1 MTLFMYGI
9 FMLPRVLICFIL
21 LFWSGFTF
29 SNNSVVFRHVNI
41 YTSNYTNNVSIYSNG
56 TMQAKIIVSYQL
68 NENYLI
74 QDVKLLKYE
83 GSELNNFKFFEKEN
97 NFPHEIESL
106 KTIVPVLLVGDN
118 NQYKYFYLATR
129 DAGATRICAKLSAF
143 NTQTNRIEHYST
155 CNNSDKES
163 YVTLHALQPKRYTI
177 NDFTI
182 ISEEIDWYD
191 GVMRFKTYELVPKGW
206 QLSRAISNGAS
217 IEVYNSSQVATHQL
231 SHFSQDM
238 DVDSSLTLYR
248 HINKNQQ
255 DMYVPAWALAPHKE
269 VEKLSD
275 KYKFQVNTN
284 NKINLVRSYG
294 FKIKDKNGDYGILAK
309 NPQYGQHIRYIT
321 FYDNYG
327 NEGIIYVKRVNDIDK
342 VYGGNLENM
351 DYGFY

>member
-1 MTLFMYGI
+1 MI
-9 FMLPRVLICFIL
+9 FRMVIYFIL
-21 LFWSGFTF
+21 LLWSGFTF
-29 SNNSVVFRHVNI
+29 SNNSAVFRYVNI
-41 YTSNYTNNVSIYSNG
+41 YTSNYTNNSSIYSNG
-56 TMQAKIIVSYQL
+56 TMQAKIIIDYELS
-68 NENYLI
+68 EDYLI

-83 GSELNNFKFFEKEN
+83 GGELSNFKFFENEN
-97 NFPHEIESL
+97 NYPHEIESL
-106 KTIVPVLLVGDN
+106 KSSGVVLLARSDK
-118 NQYKYFYLATR
+118 QYQNFYLATSST
-129 DAGATRICAKLSAF
+129 GVTRICAKLSAL
-143 NTQTNRIEHYST
+143 NTRNSQIEYYST
-155 CNNSDKES
+155 CNNSDKQS
-163 YVTLHALQPKRYTI
+163 YVTLRALQPKRYTI
-177 NDFTI
+177 NDFTV

-191 GVMRFKTYELVPKGW
+191 GFMRFKTYELIPKGW
-206 QLSRAISNGAS
+206 LLSRVISNGSS

-231 SHFSQDM
+231 SHFFQYM

-309 NPQYGQHIRYIT
+309 NPQYGQDIRYIT

-342 VYGGNLENM
+342 IYGGNLENM